1 MTREHGFLR
10 VRLFELFAGD
20 PRWSRSLGRVV
31 LDVKHP
37 GIKIWFLLANEF
49 GGLED
54 LKLMV
59 VD

>member
-1 MTREHGFLR
+1 MKAGFMR

-37 GIKIWFLLANEF
+37 GIKIWFLLATEF
-49 GGLED
+49 GGFKD
-54 LKLMV
+54 LQLMV
-59 VD
+59 VE

>member
-1 MTREHGFLR
+1 MSNKSFLR

-54 LKLMV
+54 LKLKV
-59 VD
+59 VE

>member
-1 MTREHGFLR
+1 
-10 VRLFELFAGD
+10 
-20 PRWSRSLGRVV
+20 
-31 LDVKHP
+31 

-54 LKLMV
+54 LKLFV

>member
-1 MTREHGFLR
+1 MNKGFLR

-20 PRWSRSLGRVV
+20 PRWCKSLGRVL

-49 GGLED
+49 DGFKD
-54 LKLMV
+54 LQLKV
-59 VD
+59 VE